1 MRSRSGPGRG
11 PTGGGGGRDGQRLL
25 EPAGLASE
33 GEEHL
38 CLSTKG
44 VETEQVASRRDLG
57 LSPSEQGRAGGYFL
71 GLQVLGGFQPWEG
84 RWEEKMEMQM
94 EMEIEMTS
102 PARGTPSQAVPV
114 VKVMLAGEVRLGP
127 RRPRTVA
134 V

>member
-1 MRSRSGPGRG
+1 MG
-11 PTGGGGGRDGQRLL
+11 DGQRLL

-44 VETEQVASRRDLG
+44 VDTEQVASRRDLG
-57 LSPSEQGRAGGYFL
+57 LGPSEQGHAGGYFL

-102 PARGTPSQAVPV
+102 PAPVAHTSQAVPV